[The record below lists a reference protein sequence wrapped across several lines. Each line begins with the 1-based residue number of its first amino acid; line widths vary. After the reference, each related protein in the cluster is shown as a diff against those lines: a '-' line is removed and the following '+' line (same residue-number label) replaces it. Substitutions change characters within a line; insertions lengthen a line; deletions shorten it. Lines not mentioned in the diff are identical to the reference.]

1 MLDLARDIIG
11 SQPILTAFLAIGV
24 GYLVGQINI
33 FGFSLGVGAVLFVG
47 LAIGAFAPKAQI
59 IGPIGLTGLIMFL
72 YGIGILYGRQF
83 FEGMVGAGQKYNLLA
98 LVGCLAGLAVAL
110 LLGHIFGIK
119 VGHTLGMY
127 AGSMTSTATLQAA
140 LEVMKNKD
148 PSIGYSIAYPFGVI
162 GPILCIYFMTQIVK
176 PKFPAKTQRFHM
188 GEISVGE
195 RFAGRRLG
203 DLMAKAPAGLQVTMV
218 RKGGHN
224 IVPTDDTILENGDAV
239 LVVAEDKEAIATA
252 AAKLG
257 KLSPGQLASD
267 RADLDYIR
275 VFVGKASAVGIPLA
289 QLPMPAGYPTHLLH
303 VRRYDADLV
312 PAPDLMLEF
321 GDRVGVLAPPDR
333 KEEIRRH
340 FGDTVKATAE
350 FSYVSLGL
358 GMVMGVL
365 LGLIPIPIPGV
376 GIVTLGIGGG
386 PLIVALILG
395 KLRRTGPM
403 LWTMPLPANIVLRNF
418 GLAMFLATV
427 GVNAGQ
433 PFVKTVAESGFTML
447 FIGVAVLLT
456 TVFIVLLV
464 GHYLMKIPYDDLV
477 GIASGATGNP
487 AILVYSTKM
496 APTERPDIGYAM
508 IFPSMTLVKVIA
520 AQIVGLLM
528 VRQRRLGDGCGFPAV
543 MRRPSQKP
551 AQARGDTAWL
561 TGIPAATTHLQFECV
576 QPGRDQGGCRES
588 RSQEGE
594 PSLSGFVHAGGD
606 RRGQH
611 RARRALLYRHR
622 QRRGVEL
629 RHRARDGRGGV
640 FARAGNRSGWWRR
653 TLHGKQ
659 SDRDGLGERKV
670 YDRRNAAQLG
680 HRLFRQPDRRAR
692 ACGPGLPFASSR
704 HEWRPRRPVDTED
717 GRHQDPARRRHAI
730 LQGQCCVT
738 CWFAWRY
745 GLRMPAVR

>member
-11 SQPILTAFLAIGV
+11 SQPILTAFLAIGL

-59 IGPIGLTGLIMFL
+59 TGPIGLTGLIMFL

-98 LVGCLAGLAVAL
+98 LVACLAGLLVAL
-110 LLGHIFGIK
+110 GLGQIFGIK
-119 VGHTLGMY
+119 IGHTLGLY

-140 LEVMKNKD
+140 LDVVKSKD

-188 GEISVGE
+188 GEISIGE
-195 RFAGRRLG
+195 AFAGRRLG
-203 DLMAKAPAGLQVTMV
+203 DLMSSAPSGLRVTMV
-218 RKGGHN
+218 RTGGHN
-224 IVPTDDTILENGDAV
+224 FVPNDDSILAAGDAI
-239 LVVAEDKEAIATA
+239 LVVAEDNEAIAAA

-257 KLSPGQLASD
+257 KLEPGRLASD
-267 RADLDYIR
+267 RADLDYVR
-275 VFVGKASAVGIPLA
+275 VFVGKASVVGIPLSR
-289 QLPMPAGYPTHLLH
+289 LPMPAGYPTHLLH

-321 GDRVGVLAPPDR
+321 GDRVGVLTPPER

-340 FGDTVKATAE
+340 FGDTVKAAAE
-350 FSYVSLGL
+350 FSYVSLGI
-358 GMVMGVL
+358 GMVLGVL

-376 GIVTLGIGGG
+376 GTVTLGIGGG

-395 KLRRTGPM
+395 KVRRTGPM

-433 PFVKTVAESGFTML
+433 PFVRTVAESGLTML

-456 TVFIVLLV
+456 TVAIVLLV

-477 GIASGATGNP
+477 GVASGATGNP

-520 AQIVGLLM
+520 AQIVGLL
-528 VRQRRLGDGCGFPAV
+528 AV
-543 MRRPSQKP
+543 
-551 AQARGDTAWL
+551 G
-561 TGIPAATTHLQFECV
+561 H
-576 QPGRDQGGCRES
+576 GG
-588 RSQEGE
+588 
-594 PSLSGFVHAGGD
+594 
-606 RRGQH
+606 
-611 RARRALLYRHR
+611 
-622 QRRGVEL
+622 
-629 RHRARDGRGGV
+629 
-640 FARAGNRSGWWRR
+640 
-653 TLHGKQ
+653 
-659 SDRDGLGERKV
+659 
-670 YDRRNAAQLG
+670 
-680 HRLFRQPDRRAR
+680 
-692 ACGPGLPFASSR
+692 
-704 HEWRPRRPVDTED
+704 
-717 GRHQDPARRRHAI
+717 
-730 LQGQCCVT
+730 
-738 CWFAWRY
+738 
-745 GLRMPAVR
+745 

>member
-1 MLDLARDIIG
+1 MLDFARDIIG

-24 GYLVGQINI
+24 GYLVGQISI

-83 FEGMVGAGQKYNLLA
+83 FEGIVGSGQKYNLLA
-98 LVGCLAGLAVAL
+98 LIACLAGLGVAL
-110 LLGHIFGIK
+110 LLGQIFDIK
-119 VGHTLGMY
+119 IGHTLGIY

-140 LEVMKNKD
+140 LEVTKSKD

-162 GPILCIYFMTQIVK
+162 GPILCIYFMTRMVK
-176 PKFPAKTQRFHM
+176 PKFPAKAQRFHM
-188 GEISVGE
+188 GEISIGAT
-195 RFAGRRLG
+195 FAGRTLDELTKELDG
-203 DLMAKAPAGLQVTMV
+203 VQVTMV
-218 RKGGHN
+218 RKAGQN
-224 IVPTDDTILENGDAV
+224 IVPIGDTVLSAGDAV
-239 LVVAEDKEAIATA
+239 LVVTENQEAIANA
-252 AAKLG
+252 AAKIGRLE
-257 KLSPGQLASD
+257 PGRLASD

-275 VFVGKASAVGIPLA
+275 VFVGKASVVGIPLA
-289 QLPMPAGYPTHLLH
+289 RLPMPSGLPAHLLH

-312 PAPDLMLEF
+312 PTPDLMLEF
-321 GDRVGVLAPPDR
+321 GDRVGVLMPPDR
-333 KEEIRRH
+333 KEEIRKH

-365 LGLIPIPIPGV
+365 LGLIPIPVPGV

-433 PFVKTVAESGFTML
+433 PFVRTVAESGFTML

-456 TVFIVLLV
+456 TVAIVLLV
-464 GHYLMKIPYDDLV
+464 GHYVMRVPYDDLV
-477 GIASGATGNP
+477 GVASGATGNP

-520 AQIVGLLM
+520 AQIVGLL
-528 VRQRRLGDGCGFPAV
+528 AV
-543 MRRPSQKP
+543 
-551 AQARGDTAWL
+551 
-561 TGIPAATTHLQFECV
+561 
-576 QPGRDQGGCRES
+576 GG
-588 RSQEGE
+588 
-594 PSLSGFVHAGGD
+594 GG
-606 RRGQH
+606 
-611 RARRALLYRHR
+611 
-622 QRRGVEL
+622 
-629 RHRARDGRGGV
+629 
-640 FARAGNRSGWWRR
+640 
-653 TLHGKQ
+653 
-659 SDRDGLGERKV
+659 
-670 YDRRNAAQLG
+670 
-680 HRLFRQPDRRAR
+680 
-692 ACGPGLPFASSR
+692 
-704 HEWRPRRPVDTED
+704 
-717 GRHQDPARRRHAI
+717 
-730 LQGQCCVT
+730 
-738 CWFAWRY
+738 
-745 GLRMPAVR
+745 